1 MSESPEERIAALRS
15 DFAGLPWSDAREFDL
30 EGHSFAAR
38 LEPVDEESL
47 GAVLAAAGERALSL
61 LIRGGGSRIAVANRA
76 RGADLLLSTRGFAGV
91 RSFEPDDGVIEVG
104 GGTGLA
110 EIRAALEGS
119 GWELPLDPAGAGS
132 TAGGVVASA
141 ATGPRN
147 LGFGPVRRSVLGL
160 DVVLATGERTRCGG
174 RVVKNVTGYDLAKL
188 YTGSFGT
195 LGVITGAWLRLQ
207 PSPRHL
213 EIRVAEFSETSAA
226 IRLGIEASRRS
237 SARACVL
244 LSPEVAR
251 EVGLDHSLAASW
263 LLLIE
268 LAGEALECRAD
279 AGWLE
284 SAAGVHAPDRASGEE
299 ARAWIDRV
307 RDCLDGSNHGSIGS
321 DDESSGRAAEGSS
334 QPDSVPSLRPASG
347 LRARL
352 AVLPSRLEEVCGALV
367 RSGTRLIVSPG
378 MGLVHVELRPVPAD
392 GGEASR
398 LLETLELLE
407 GTSRRAGGQL
417 LIEVLPSREKRER
430 DVFGEAGPAIEI
442 MKKLKREFDPHGV
455 LNPGRFAG
463 GI

>member
-1 MSESPEERIAALRS
+1 VSDSSEERIAALRS
-15 DFAGLPWSDAREFDL
+15 DFAGLPWSDAREFDVD
-30 EGHSFAAR
+30 GRSFAAR
-38 LEPVDEESL
+38 IEPTDEASL
-47 GAVLAAAGERALSL
+47 GELLAAAGERGLSL
-61 LIRGGGSRIAVANRA
+61 LVCGGGSRIEVANRA
-76 RGADLLLSTRGFAGV
+76 PGADLLLSTRGLAGV
-91 RSFEPDDGVIEVG
+91 RCFEPDDGVIEVG

-110 EIRAALEGS
+110 EIRAAVRGS
-119 GWELPLDPAGAGS
+119 GWELALDPAGARS
-132 TAGGVVASA
+132 TAGGAVASA

-213 EIRVAEFSETSAA
+213 EVRVAEFSETSAA

-251 EVGLDHSLAASW
+251 DVGLEHSLAASW
-263 LLLIE
+263 LLLVE
-268 LAGEALECRAD
+268 LAGEVADCRAD
-279 AGWLE
+279 AAWLE
-284 SAAGVHAPDRASGEE
+284 AAAGGRAPDPASGEE

-307 RDCLDGSNHGSIGS
+307 RDRLDTSRSAE
-321 DDESSGRAAEGSS
+321 ESAERAAEGFVESDPLPSS
-334 QPDSVPSLRPASG
+334 RPPPE
-347 LRARL
+347 LRARI

-367 RSGTRLIVSPG
+367 RSGARLIVSPG
-378 MGLVHVELRPVPAD
+378 MGLVHVELRAPVAET
-392 GGEASR
+392 GGPSR

-407 GTSRRAGGQL
+407 GSARGAGGQL
-417 LIEVLPSREKRER
+417 LIETLPTREKRER

-442 MKKLKREFDPHGV
+442 MKKLKREFDPKGV
-455 LNPGRFAG
+455 LNPGRFVG